1 MASGS
6 HALACMK
13 PTTTIAGVALL
24 ALTSVAGA
32 KDTTEDMTGKKERQM
47 AHCPSAVPDAK
58 TTVEDTKSGVILTVT
73 AEDPSASERIRVR
86 AHDQE
91 RIGLLP
97 GRGALEHTGGG
108 TGSGKYG
115 FCPGMIEGTRV
126 AVDDLPDGAR
136 LTVRAASEPEVR
148 SLQKLTR
155 ERLRQLS
162 AKR

>member
-1 MASGS
+1 MRR
-6 HALACMK
+6 LQL
-13 PTTTIAGVALL
+13 VAAVSLL
-24 ALTSVAGA
+24 ALSSVAGA
-32 KDTTEDMTGKKERQM
+32 KDTTSEDMTGRKERQM

-58 TTVEDTKSGVILTVT
+58 TIVEDTKSGVILTVT
-73 AEDPSASERIRVR
+73 ASEPSASERIRMR

-91 RIGLLP
+91 KMGRLP

-136 LTVRAASEPEVR
+136 LTVRAASESQVR
-148 SLQKLTR
+148 GLQKMTH
-155 ERLRQLS
+155 ERARQLS
-162 AKR
+162 AKH